1 MKKLTLAAVIVF
13 AAFLA
18 APLASE
24 AGGRGGHGGHFHHA
38 HGRSRVV
45 VGFGVGPYWGP
56 GWGYPYWG
64 SPYWYYPPPAYTPVV
79 VQEPP
84 VYVQQP
90 APVAP
95 APAPAEQYWYY
106 CESSRGYYPSVPNCP
121 EQWLKVAPRP

>member
-1 MKKLTLAAVIVF
+1 MKKLTLAAVFVF

-24 AGGRGGHGGHFHHA
+24 AGGGRGHHGGHHH
-38 HGRSRVV
+38 HVRSRVV
-45 VGFGVGPYWGP
+45 VGFGVGPYWGW
-56 GWGYPYWG
+56 GYGYPYWG
-64 SPYWYYPPPAYTPVV
+64 SPYWYYPPAYAPVV
-79 VQEPP
+79 VQESPP

-95 APAPAEQYWYY
+95 APPAPAEQYWYY
-106 CESSRGYYPSVPNCP
+106 CESVRGYYPSVPNCP